1 MKKVIQRELENFYK
15 SDFWRSFLDEIEL
28 KKGVRHA
35 HLSVDSSVHPA
46 NLLYLTRAYFKK
58 QNEPLRRSIW
68 LTSEGPGFSNCYY
81 IAPETRC
88 HFEIMQRYNP
98 EVIIEP
104 MPPEEAIGGKNIDIW
119 DDAYMADYYKK
130 FEFRPFDEAAEKEVD
145 DFFESSAWHRLLEL
159 MVYNVQR
166 NKHGHLVVRMGV
178 HPEEV
183 AKRGLAALRKRG
195 WVVDRAVDITFRGD
209 VGGALT
215 SENFEYKKITFLL
228 QQPET
233 VLEIEWEYDPS
244 VIIEPRPYDVTRL
257 LTIDNIQKD
266 LGAVA
271 YNRLTESELKEV
283 VARL

>member
-1 MKKVIQRELENFYK
+1 MKKIIQRELRNFYT
-15 SDFWRSFLDEIEL
+15 SDFWLTFLDQIEL

-46 NLLYLTRAYFKK
+46 NLRYLTRAYFANRK
-58 QNEPLRRSIW
+58 EPLRRSIW
-68 LTSEGPGFSNCYY
+68 LTSEGPGFANCYY

-104 MPPEEAIGGKNIDIW
+104 MPATEAIGNKNVDIW
-119 DDAYMADYYKK
+119 DDAYMADYYQQ
-130 FEFRPFDEAAEKEVD
+130 FDFRPVD
-145 DFFESSAWHRLLEL
+145 DNVAEDVDAFFESSSWHRLLEL

-183 AKRGLAALRKRG
+183 ATRGLAALRSRG

-209 VGGALT
+209 VGGALIN
-215 SENFEYKKITFLL
+215 ENFEYKKITFLL
-228 QQPET
+228 RQPET

-244 VIIEPRPYDVTRL
+244 VIIEARPYDVARL
-257 LTIDNIQKD
+257 LTIENIQKD
-266 LGAVA
+266 LDAVP
-271 YNRLTESELKEV
+271 YLSLSESELKEV
-283 VARL
+283 AAEI

>member
-1 MKKVIQRELENFYK
+1 MKKVIQRELANFYK
-15 SDFWRSFLDEIEL
+15 SDFWCSFLDQIEL

-35 HLSVDSSVHPA
+35 HLSVDSSIHPA
-46 NLLYLTRAYFKK
+46 NLLYLTRAYFAKHE
-58 QNEPLRRSIW
+58 EPLRRSIW
-68 LTSEGPGFSNCYY
+68 LTSEGPGFANCYY

-98 EVIIEP
+98 EVVIEP

-119 DDAYMADYYKK
+119 DDAYMADYYKN
-130 FEFRPFDEAAEKEVD
+130 FEFRAVD
-145 DFFESSAWHRLLEL
+145 DAAAAQIDAFFDSSHWHRLLEL

-166 NKHGHLVVRMGV
+166 NKHGHLVAKIGV

-244 VIIEPRPYDVTRL
+244 VVIEARPYDVTRL

-266 LGAVA
+266 LGAVP
-271 YNRLTESELKEV
+271 YQKLTESELKEIV
-283 VARL
+283 REI